1 MNFKSSRLS
10 VVLLGD
16 RLAIAALW
24 GSRVEAFIVDSES
37 PAPALRAEL
46 DARGL
51 PARGAFLALARNA
64 VTVKPIDLPPVAG
77 DVRQMVGFELERH
90 LPFPAENASYDFVPL
105 PRDPAT
111 ERPPTPEQRVLI
123 TAADQ
128 RVVDVALRLA
138 EDARLRPLSLTVAAH
153 NLPTLARLPR
163 DSHVAWVH
171 SAAGATELLFLI
183 GDALVF
189 SRGLAGTDDAL
200 VAEELQRSL
209 LALRWRGYDA
219 VWVSGDADAPH
230 APTAEALSALGAPVT
245 EPAWTPRALRL
256 IEGLAAEH
264 RGALQ
269 LAVAVAAGR
278 GVRPLELLPTAVRPR
293 RLTRAQAFTVGMAAV
308 TAVLAVVALLAPGW
322 REQRHLNRVN
332 AEIGR
337 LDPDVRAVDRVL
349 RELERKRKL
358 LATVDSFEAAAVRP
372 LPVLRELTELLPAD
386 AWLTTVSLDAK
397 GVELTGSAS
406 AASALIPFLED
417 WARPARPPRRG
428 GPGRPRRREASAS
441 DQLAQ
446 QGLAPRARDHH
457 QRRGGG
463 GAPPGLVLRDQ
474 PAPREEHRH
483 RRPGAR
489 ARAAAR
495 APHGS
500 AGAAQ
505 SDRRRPR
512 RRERARRE
520 AQRPPPDGGGA
531 RGGRLRA
538 AEARQGHGGRGQDRH
553 PQRAYPAAR
562 GARRAAR
569 DSGGD
574 RGLRRDPAAG
584 RSPGAGRERA
594 KIIDR

>member
-1 MNFKSSRLS
+1 M
-10 VVLLGD
+10 
-16 RLAIAALW
+16 
-24 GSRVEAFIVDSES
+24 
-37 PAPALRAEL
+37 
-46 DARGL
+46 
-51 PARGAFLALARNA
+51 
-64 VTVKPIDLPPVAG
+64 
-77 DVRQMVGFELERH
+77 
-90 LPFPAENASYDFVPL
+90 
-105 PRDPAT
+105 
-111 ERPPTPEQRVLI
+111 
-123 TAADQ
+123 
-128 RVVDVALRLA
+128 
-138 EDARLRPLSLTVAAH
+138 
-153 NLPTLARLPR
+153 
-163 DSHVAWVH
+163 H
-171 SAAGATELLFLI
+171 SAAGTTELLFLI
-183 GDALVF
+183 SDALVF

-406 AASALIPFLED
+406 AASALIPLLENSPRLERVEFSSPVTRGRD
-417 WARPARPPRRG
+417 NKEQFRIRAAWEAGGAVASTSAPPPAPGAVTPPPG
-428 GPGRPRRREASAS
+428 SAATGPAIMVPAPGPG
-441 DQLAQ
+441 
-446 QGLAPRARDHH
+446 AP
-457 QRRGGG
+457 
-463 GAPPGLVLRDQ
+463 GAPPAVPGAPGAPT
-474 PAPREEHRH
+474 PA
-483 RRPGAR
+483 RRPGPT
-489 ARAAAR
+489 
-495 APHGS
+495 AP
-500 AGAAQ
+500 
-505 SDRRRPR
+505 P
-512 RRERARRE
+512 
-520 AQRPPPDGGGA
+520 GGI
-531 RGGRLRA
+531 
-538 AEARQGHGGRGQDRH
+538 RQ
-553 PQRAYPAAR
+553 
-562 GARRAAR
+562 
-569 DSGGD
+569 
-574 RGLRRDPAAG
+574 
-584 RSPGAGRERA
+584 
-594 KIIDR
+594 